1 MAKPSYQVLDS
12 GLYKIG
18 RAEVL
23 LRKIGTQE
31 WFQMGDVDTFVLSIT
46 PTKVARYRKNAATR
60 TKAKEIVNQIE
71 SNVSFRC
78 MQFLNFIRAVSVLG
92 DVAPYTQ
99 SAVAAGTY
107 TITAVKTGSIYRL
120 GALDVT
126 VTGLTSDSGVWV
138 AGTHYKVVDAALGM
152 IQIIA
157 LPATVEEGDE
167 VEVAYTAPA
176 ITAAEGRVSVAVA
189 SQTEITVE
197 MMVRDV
203 GRDSIPQAFNL
214 FEVTLSPSSDVS
226 FIDEDD
232 FAGVDISGSA
242 VDTND
247 GVGVL
252 FDLAA

>member
-1 MAKPSYQVLDS
+1 MAKPAYQVLDN

-23 LRKIGTQE
+23 FRKIGTQE
-31 WFQMGDVDTFVLSIT
+31 WFQFGDVDNFVLSIT

-60 TKAKEIVNQIE
+60 TKSKEIVNQID
-71 SNVSFRC
+71 STVTFRC
-78 MQFLNFIRAVSVLG
+78 MQFSDFVRAVSVLG
-92 DVAPYTQ
+92 EVEPYTQ
-99 SAVAAGTY
+99 AAVAAGTY
-107 TITAVKTGSIYRL
+107 TITAVKVGAIYRL

-126 VTGLTSDSGVWV
+126 VTGLTSDTGTWV
-138 AGTHYKVVDAALGM
+138 LGTHYRVVDAALGM

-157 LPATVEEGDE
+157 LPDLVVADDE
-167 VEVAYTAPA
+167 VEVAFTAPA
-176 ITAAEGRVSVAVA
+176 ITAEEGRISVAVA

-203 GRDSIPQAFNL
+203 GRDSLPQAFNL
-214 FEVTLSPSSDVS
+214 FEVTLSPSSDVA

-232 FAGVDISGSA
+232 FGGVDISGSA
-242 VDTND
+242 VDTNE